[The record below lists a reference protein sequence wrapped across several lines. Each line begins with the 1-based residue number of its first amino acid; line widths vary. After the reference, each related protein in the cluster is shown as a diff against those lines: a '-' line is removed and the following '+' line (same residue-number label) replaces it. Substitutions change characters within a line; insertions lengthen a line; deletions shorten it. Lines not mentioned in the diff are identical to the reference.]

1 MKNTIVIILIWLLS
15 TGKVFAQEP
24 LDSIFTKTDVLPVHI
39 KEVSDEGVKFNYP
52 GEDVLNTVK
61 IESVNR
67 IVFKSGRVQTF
78 IEAPSYRQVVNGLD
92 WEYVSVIQAEGQL
105 SGLYQLDDVS
115 AKAKAMT
122 GFGSV
127 GKMENRAMMKLKI
140 ETAMNGGNV
149 VYITQQNSSTR
160 SQVSNSSSVVSG
172 VAYSNKIPDYRTF
185 SNLLNKKSDFRLIE
199 HHELG
204 VNSTDISVKILPGE
218 VVKFVRAEQLGNLVF
233 VYANILKED
242 NQKFR
247 VSYFD
252 NEKIILVYKDKKHI
266 YNLIFSI

>member
-1 MKNTIVIILIWLLS
+1 MIIRSIIILISLLS
-15 TGKVFAQEP
+15 VIRVFAQET
-24 LDSIFTKTDVLPVHI
+24 LDSIFTKTDILPVHI
-39 KEVSDEGVKFNYP
+39 KEVSDESVKFNYP
-52 GEDVLNTVK
+52 GEDVVNSLK

-78 IEAPSYRQVVNGLD
+78 KEAPSYRMVVDGLD
-92 WEYVSVIQAEGQL
+92 WEHVSVIQTEGQL
-105 SGLYQLDDVS
+105 SGLYLLDDVS

-149 VYITQQNSSTR
+149 VYVTQQNSSSR

-172 VAYSNKIPDYRTF
+172 VAYSNKIPDYSDF
-185 SNLLNKKSDFRLIE
+185 SNLLNKNSDFRLIE
-199 HHELG
+199 KHELG

-218 VVKFVRAEQLGNLVF
+218 TIRFDRAEQSGNLVY
-233 VYANILKED
+233 VYANISNED
-242 NQKFR
+242 SNKFR

-252 NEKIILVYKDKKHI
+252 TEKIILVYRDKKHI

>member
-1 MKNTIVIILIWLLS
+1 MKLCSKAKIN
-15 TGKVFAQEP
+15 P
-24 LDSIFTKTDVLPVHI
+24 LQIF
-39 KEVSDEGVKFNYP
+39 EVSVVGKSVWHHNYL
-52 GEDVLNTVK
+52 VINTVK
-61 IESVNR
+61 IESLNR

-78 IEAPSYRQVVNGLD
+78 AEAPSYRQVVDGLD
-92 WEYVSVIQAEGQL
+92 WEYVSVIQTEGQL
-105 SGLYQLDDVS
+105 SGLYLLDDVS
-115 AKAKAMT
+115 AKAKATT

-149 VYITQQNSSTR
+149 VYVTQQNSSSR

-172 VAYSNKIPDYRTF
+172 VAYSNKIPDYSNF
-185 SNLLNKKSDFRLIE
+185 STLLNKKSDFKLIE
-199 HHELG
+199 KHELG
-204 VNSTDISVKILPGE
+204 VNSTDMSVKILPGE
-218 VVKFVRAEQLGNLVF
+218 VIKFDKAEQSGNLIY
-233 VYANILKED
+233 VYANIQKED

-252 NEKIILVYKDKKHI
+252 SEKIILVYRDKKHI